1 MPCARKAKSRASGAP
16 RSRKTTIERG
26 PATDPARAA
35 RACNPAAPIVRP
47 CAILNPDP
55 GPKLEN
61 RQPADQLSHPALEL
75 IASRPDLFSRQGY
88 LRATFHR
95 RGGKTFGPYYLL
107 CYREEGRLRSVYLG
121 RPGELVEQVRQMLEA
136 RHRPITQQ
144 RLFEQSDAADS
155 RLAADRKDTG
165 PAPLCP
171 FGLRLKGAEV
181 RGWRTSPLRWLLP
194 CRRHLY
200 RPVAVRMPVARGQ
213 IHDPTARLHRFL
225 AARDGY
231 VPDDA
236 SLPTMESFYRRQ

>member
-1 MPCARKAKSRASGAP
+1 
-16 RSRKTTIERG
+16 
-26 PATDPARAA
+26 
-35 RACNPAAPIVRP
+35 
-47 CAILNPDP
+47 
-55 GPKLEN
+55 LEN
-61 RQPADQLSHPALEL
+61 RQPADQLSHPALEP

-144 RLFEQSDAADS
+144 RLFE
-155 RLAADRKDTG
+155 RLTRQIRASLRIEKIRVRAL
-165 PAPLCP
+165 LCP